1 VKDTTEFDRYA
12 AEDYARFSR
21 DPIRNS
27 FASGSRFFLIRKIML
42 LRDFFK
48 RRAEATASASWLD
61 VGCGQGDLLRC
72 GKRYFGRAAG
82 CDVSSGMLRSCG
94 ELNVRLMESPCEV
107 PFEAGS
113 FDLVTAVCVFHHV
126 LQADRQALVADISR
140 VLRRNGIFCM
150 IEHNPFNPA
159 TRFIVRTCPIDVH
172 ARLLRAEST
181 RNLSVSV
188 GMKILSTEYFLY
200 FPEWLYTK
208 LASVEARLSSVPLGG
223 QYAVFAQK
231 IL

>member
-1 VKDTTEFDRYA
+1 MQPEFDRYA
-12 AEDYARFSR
+12 KDYAEFSR
-21 DPIRNS
+21 DPLRDS
-27 FASGSRFFLIRKIML
+27 FAPGSRFFLARKIML
-42 LRDFFK
+42 LREFFK
-48 RRAEATASASWLD
+48 RRAEATESASWLD
-61 VGCGQGDLLRC
+61 VGCGQGDLLRH

-82 CDVSSGMLRSCG
+82 CDVSGGMLRSCE
-94 ELNVRLMESPCEV
+94 ELDVRLMESPCEV

-126 LQADRQALVADISR
+126 ARTDREVLFADISR
-140 VLRRNGIFCM
+140 VLRRNGIFCI
-150 IEHNPFNPA
+150 IEHNPFNPV
-159 TRFIVRTCPIDVH
+159 TRLIVRTCPIDVE
-172 ARLLRAEST
+172 ARLLRAETS

-188 GMKILSTEYFLY
+188 GMKILATEYFLY

-231 IL
+231 VL